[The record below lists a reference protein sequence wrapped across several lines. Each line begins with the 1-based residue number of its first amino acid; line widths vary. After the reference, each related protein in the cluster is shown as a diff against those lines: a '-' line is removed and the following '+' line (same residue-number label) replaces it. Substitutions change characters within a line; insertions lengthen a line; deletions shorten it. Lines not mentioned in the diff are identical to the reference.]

1 MKKKIDSNQAQFIK
15 RIYNLMM
22 ILQDFFRH
30 LVFLMF
36 KIKKQNL
43 HLWFTNTKKMNKMIK
58 VIQFYQVF
66 RF

>member
-1 MKKKIDSNQAQFIK
+1 
-15 RIYNLMM
+15 
-22 ILQDFFRH
+22 
-30 LVFLMF
+30 LMF